1 MDDKLSI
8 NLLDRGIKMFFGK
21 KHRVLVVDDDEDML
35 SLLKKILSD
44 RKYNVVQA
52 ANGKECIEK
61 AKEFSPDI
69 IIMDVMMP
77 ELDGIATILKLR
89 SHENTRSIPIIMC
102 TAVTE
107 SEDEIL
113 ARNLGAVDYVRKTPQ
128 MDELISKLDRFLNQ

>member
-1 MDDKLSI
+1 
-8 NLLDRGIKMFFGK
+8 MFFGK

>member
-1 MDDKLSI
+1 
-8 NLLDRGIKMFFGK
+8 MFFGK
-21 KHRVLVVDDDEDML
+21 KHKVLVVDDDEDML

-44 RKYNVVQA
+44 SKYNVLQA
-52 ANGKECIEK
+52 SNGKECIEK

-102 TAVTE
+102 TAVNE
-107 SEDEIL
+107 SEDEIV

-128 MDELISKLDRFLNQ
+128 MNELIARLERFLNQ